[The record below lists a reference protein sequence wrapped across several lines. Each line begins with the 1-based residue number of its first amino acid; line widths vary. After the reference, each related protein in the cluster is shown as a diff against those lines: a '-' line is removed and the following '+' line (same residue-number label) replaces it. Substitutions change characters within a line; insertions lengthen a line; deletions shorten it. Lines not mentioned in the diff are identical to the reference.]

1 MSPPSEKTEASLED
15 NELIHQNPSESL
27 LFGHSWGSLRS
38 HCFVRLYLYHRS
50 SSFFILHGHFKPPPA
65 KYLCQ
70 ATSWHPHNWSS
81 SAAKTFRRHVWWP
94 CSQDVLGG
102 FYLILRLNLARDPR
116 WMGDD
121 SLFTF
126 RRIPKVL
133 QDMRQFL
140 EDWSLTILHRKGM

>member
-1 MSPPSEKTEASLED
+1 MSPPSKKNWSLFGGYIMSWFIRI
-15 NELIHQNPSESL
+15 LL
-27 LFGHSWGSLRS
+27 KAFLFGHSWGSQFAVTLF
-38 HCFVRLYLYHRS
+38 CTAVPL
-50 SSFFILHGHFKPPPA
+50 SSFIIILHFARPFQATPNTA

-133 QDMRQFL
+133 QERLYSHHFTQ
-140 EDWSLTILHRKGM
+140 KGK